1 MKNIYLLL
9 TILGTICLLSSCES
23 SYIHLDDE
31 GTYIIDTT
39 SPIDT
44 IKFQTD
50 IVPIIQVNCASC
62 HTSETPPD
70 LTTSD
75 TYSILMDGN
84 YIDTETPEISTF
96 FILPWEGHA
105 DDYLTAEEHIAIINW
120 IEQGALNN

>member
-9 TILGTICLLSSCES
+9 TVLGIICLLASCES

-31 GTYIIDTT
+31 GTYITDTLT
-39 SPIDT
+39 PVDS
-44 IKFQTD
+44 IKFQTN
-50 IVPIIQVNCASC
+50 IAPIIETNCASC
-62 HTSETPPD
+62 HTAETPPD

-75 TYSILMDGN
+75 VYSVLLDGN
-84 YIDTETPEISTF
+84 YINTETPEISGF

-105 DDYLTAEEHIAIINW
+105 DDYLTAEEHIALVKW